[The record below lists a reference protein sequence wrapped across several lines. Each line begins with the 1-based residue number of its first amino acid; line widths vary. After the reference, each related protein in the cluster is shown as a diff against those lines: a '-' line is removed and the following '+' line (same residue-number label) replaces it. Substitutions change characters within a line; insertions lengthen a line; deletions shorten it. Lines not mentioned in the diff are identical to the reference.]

1 MLYTLIGNGNV
12 NRKEALTSLKSL
24 KEATE
29 NKNDEFWM
37 ILIDPLEEF
46 SDTYKSIVK
55 WILQENVS
63 FEYVTSKKYIQ
74 SEDENLPS
82 WAHNAE
88 YRHFVSKPTLLSV
101 MVTDARPPEGE
112 DKAILV
118 LSDDDVEHDEELLK
132 TVEKAFDLDIP
143 VYQLGG
149 QMVQL
154 VIEDNEEPPI
164 LETPKE
170 FHIDTEELH
179 APTPSTHDVE
189 FTKEDLEGLTRDEL
203 KSMVSA
209 RGLVPKDMRSK
220 EALMESLLESISL
233 SPKAVEAEQPQERRN
248 AEVFSYFLLRISSS
262 GESEVISMPA
272 EAADL
277 ISKKFEHL
285 SV

>member
-29 NKNDEFWM
+29 GKNDEFWM
-37 ILIDPLEEF
+37 ILVDPLEEF
-46 SDTYKSIVK
+46 SETYKSIVK
-55 WILQENVS
+55 WILQENVP
-63 FEYVTSKKYIQ
+63 FEYVTSKSYIE
-74 SEDENLPS
+74 SEDEDLPS

-88 YRHFVSKPTLLSV
+88 HRHFVSKPTLLSV
-101 MVTDARPPEGE
+101 KVTNARPSEGE
-112 DKAILV
+112 DRAILV
-118 LSDDDVEHDEELLK
+118 LSDDVEHDEGLLK
-132 TVEKAFDLDIP
+132 TVEKASDLDIP

-154 VIEDNEEPPI
+154 VIEDNEEPPV

-170 FHIDTEELH
+170 FHIATEEPVT
-179 APTPSTHDVE
+179 PTPTTHDVE

-220 EALMESLLESISL
+220 DALMEALLESIS
-233 SPKAVEAEQPQERRN
+233 SAPKVVETEQPQERRS

-277 ISKKFEHL
+277 ISEKFEHL